1 MLTVELIA
9 KKRDGLALTTEEID
23 FLVNSYTKGKIPD
36 YQFSALLMAVY
47 LRGMNET
54 ETAALT
60 RAMLASGKVMDL
72 SFISGSKIG
81 KHSTGGVG
89 DKTTMIITPIVSAA
103 GIYVSQTSGRG
114 LGHTGGTLDKLASIP
129 GFTTELNKSQ
139 YRSVLKKTKAVYT
152 GQSADVAPAD
162 KLIYALRDVTATV
175 ACKPLIVSSI
185 MSKKLAEGTDGLV
198 LDVKCGSGA
207 FMRTQKDAEEL
218 ARMLVS
224 TAKAFDKKVIA
235 YITDMS
241 QPLGRYIGNWSEIY
255 ESILIL
261 KGEYVP
267 NLSELCLYLA
277 GAMIHLGG
285 KAASV
290 EEGIEL
296 ANQLIISGKAF
307 DVFLQQVKAQ
317 GGDTSFITNPEKA
330 PVSKY
335 RQSVVA
341 GKAGYVSE
349 IDTFE
354 LGMAAIELGAGR
366 ARKED
371 TIDFKAGIVFK
382 KMIGDTVKKGEE
394 IAIIETDRKAAIES
408 VEKRILNAVAIGKE
422 KVKRPK
428 LIKKTLV

>member
-36 YQFSALLMAVY
+36 YQFSALLMAIY

-207 FMRTQKDAEEL
+207 FMRTQTDAEEL

-285 KAASV
+285 KAGSV

-394 IAIIETDRKAAIES
+394 IAIIETDRKAAINS
-408 VEKRILNAVAIGKE
+408 VEKRILNAISVGKE

>member
-9 KKRDGLALTTEEID
+9 KKRDGLVLTTEEID

-285 KAASV
+285 KAGSV

-394 IAIIETDRKAAIES
+394 IAIIETDRKAAIDS

>member
-198 LDVKCGSGA
+198 LDVKSGSGA

-261 KGEYVP
+261 KGEYVS